1 MKIII
6 DNDNDKI
13 CFEEFA
19 KKINLK
25 NYEFIKSNE
34 SSETNKLILLCL
46 PNSKK
51 HDPINNAIDISKIY
65 INYDSF
71 AAAYK
76 DNKLKLIIDFYDF
89 FDRNISNYK
98 LPRYNMNLNEYINEL
113 YDYDINNLNI
123 KIKSGFDQLDNSIKG
138 IQPQLYTICGETNIG
153 KTAFVLQLALQVLL
167 NNQNIKI
174 VYYTMEHTPKI
185 ITDRII
191 TLLSKID
198 NNPID
203 ITQLTNES
211 EKISN
216 LHNKYKK
223 VLERFKIRTQS
234 NIKASDIYVD
244 AQNYA
249 DKKQKIVIFIDYLQF
264 LKPENIL
271 NSDYQMINEKLES
284 LKNTILS
291 FNYPIFAIS
300 SLSRNGCMKV
310 YDKKDKDF
318 DCNEILKALK
328 GSGNIEYSSEVI
340 LYLGTKEEKKEKID
354 LISLK
359 NKNGID
365 FKLKYEYD
373 SRYLFFK
380 EVTEKETRF

>member
-6 DNDNDKI
+6 DNDKDKI

-25 NYEFIKSNE
+25 NYEFIKPNE
-34 SSETNKLILLCL
+34 SSETNKLILCCL

-51 HDPINNAIDISKIY
+51 HDLIDNAIDISKIY

-89 FDRNISNYK
+89 FDRNIPNYK

-113 YDYDINNLNI
+113 YDYDINNLNN
-123 KIKSGFDQLDNSIKG
+123 KIRSGFVQLDKSIKG
-138 IQPQLYTICGETNIG
+138 IQPQLYTICGETNVG
-153 KTAFVLQLALQVLL
+153 KTAFAIQLALQVLL
-167 NNQNIKI
+167 NNSDIKI
-174 VYYTMEHTPKI
+174 VYYTMEHTKKVI
-185 ITDRII
+185 ADRII
-191 TLLSKID
+191 TLLSIID
-198 NNPID
+198 NNPIE
-203 ITQLTNES
+203 ITQLTNEG
-211 EKISN
+211 EKISD
-216 LHNKYKK
+216 LHNKYTK
-223 VLERFKIRTQS
+223 VLERFEFKTKS
-234 NIKASDIYVD
+234 DIKASDIYVD

-249 DKKQKIVIFIDYLQF
+249 DKNQKIVIFIDYLQF
-264 LKPENIL
+264 LKPEKIL
-271 NSDYQMINEKLES
+271 NSDYQMINDKLES

-300 SLSRNGCMKV
+300 SLSRNGYMK
-310 YDKKDKDF
+310 YKKDF

-340 LYLGTKEEKKEKID
+340 LYLGTNKKNID
-354 LISLK
+354 LISVK
-359 NKNGID
+359 NKNGLN

-380 EVTEKETRF
+380 EVEKETRF